1 MPSIS
6 KSKIWTAI
14 VDYVVITLG
23 VCSYVGAWSVFLMP
37 NNLIGGGVSGLSA
50 IVYYATGIS
59 MGVTNFTVNAL
70 LLIIAFFILGKGFGV
85 KTIYAIIMSSLALE
99 FFPMWIPHDFVMEFV
114 QENGK
119 MLCVVMGGVMTGLG
133 IGLTFVRGGST
144 GGTDI
149 VAMIINKYRDIT
161 PGRLLLMLD
170 FIIILSSLLIPSY
183 LPDGSQMGFTGKVAN
198 VIYALVLV
206 AVNSYTVDIYLT
218 GSKQSVQIMIFS
230 KRYELLADEIA
241 FNLKRGVTLVKSRGW
256 FNKQESE
263 VLLVVARK
271 TDLSQILA
279 RIKELDPAA
288 FISVTSV
295 MGVYGLGFDAIK
307 NKSAKKIQNQASEN
321 SK

>member
-1 MPSIS
+1 MPELSRN
-6 KSKIWTAI
+6 KYFKLFM
-14 VDYVVITLG
+14 DYVIITLG
-23 VCSYVGAWSVFLMP
+23 VCSYVGAWAMFLMP

-59 MGVTNFTVNAL
+59 MGITNFVVNAL
-70 LLIIAFFILGKGFGV
+70 LLVVAFIILGKGFGA
-85 KTIYAIIMSSLALE
+85 KTIYAIILSSLALK
-99 FFPMWIPHDFVMEFV
+99 FFPMWIPQDFVQDFAV
-114 QENGK
+114 ENGK
-119 MLCVVMGGVMTGLG
+119 MLCVVMGGMLTGLG
-133 IGLTFVRGGST
+133 IGLTFTRGGST

-149 VAMIINKYRDIT
+149 VAMIINKYKDIT

-170 FIIILSSLLIPSY
+170 FVIILSSLLFPSY
-183 LPDGSQMGFTGKVAN
+183 LPDGSQLDFTDKVAT

-230 KRYELLADEIA
+230 KNYEQMADEIA
-241 FNLKRGVTLVKSRGW
+241 FNLKRGVTLMPSKGW
-256 FNKQESE
+256 FNKQDSE

-271 TDLSQILA
+271 TELSEILA
-279 RIKELDPAA
+279 HIKLVDPNA

-307 NKSAKKIQNQASEN
+307 NKSSKKQEKNA
-321 SK
+321 

>member
-14 VDYVVITLG
+14 LDYVVITLG

-206 AVNSYTVDIYLT
+206 AVNSYTVDLYLT

-230 KRYELLADEIA
+230 KKYEQLADEIA
-241 FNLKRGVTLVKSRGW
+241 FKLRRGVTLMPSKGW
-256 FNKQESE
+256 FNKQDSE

-271 TDLSQILA
+271 TELSEILA
-279 RIKELDPAA
+279 HIKLVDPNA

-307 NKSAKKIQNQASEN
+307 NKSSKKQE
-321 SK
+321 

>member
-1 MPSIS
+1 MPRIQKNKVLALIYDYLIIS
-6 KSKIWTAI
+6 M
-14 VDYVVITLG
+14 G
-23 VCSYVGAWSVFLMP
+23 VFIYTGAWAVFLMP

-70 LLIIAFFILGKGFGV
+70 LLLVAFFILGKGFGI
-85 KTIYAIIMSSLALE
+85 KTIYAIILSSLSLQ
-99 FFPMWIPHDFVMEFV
+99 FLPMLIPTDFVHQFTL
-114 QENGK
+114 ENGK
-119 MLCVVMGGVMTGLG
+119 MLCVVMGGVMCGLG
-133 IGLTFVRGGST
+133 IGLTFTHGGST

-149 VAMIINKYRDIT
+149 IAMVINKYKDIT
-161 PGRLLLMLD
+161 PGRLLLMID
-170 FIIILSSLLIPSY
+170 FVIILSSLVIPSY
-183 LPDGSQMGFTGKVAN
+183 LPDGSALSFTGKVAN

-206 AVNSYTVDIYLT
+206 GINGYTVDLYLT

-230 KRYELLADEIA
+230 KKYEQLADEIA
-241 FNLKRGVTLVKSRGW
+241 FNLKRGVTLLRSRGW

-271 TDLSQILA
+271 TDLSMILA
-279 RIKELDPAA
+279 HIKEADPQA

-307 NKSAKKIQNQASEN
+307 NKVAKNKKIEGTKN
-321 SK
+321 

>member
-170 FIIILSSLLIPSY
+170 FIIILSSMLIPSY

-295 MGVYGLGFDAIK
+295 MGVYGLGFDVIK

>member
-1 MPSIS
+1 MLY
-6 KSKIWTAI
+6 
-14 VDYVVITLG
+14 DYIVITLG
-23 VCSYVGAWSVFLMP
+23 VCLYVGAWAMFLMP

-59 MGVTNFTVNAL
+59 MGITNFTVNTL
-70 LLIIAFFILGKGFGV
+70 LLVIAFFILGRGFGL
-85 KTIYAIIMSSLALE
+85 KTIYAIVISSLFLQ
-99 FFPMWIPHDFVMEFV
+99 FFPQWIPTDFISGFTL
-114 QENGK
+114 ENGK
-119 MLCVVMGGVMTGLG
+119 MLCVLMGGAMTGLG
-133 IGLTFVRGGST
+133 IGLTFTRGGST

-170 FIIILSSLLIPSY
+170 FVIILSSLLVPSY
-183 LPDGSQMGFTGKVAN
+183 LPDGTSLTFSAKVAN

-230 KRYELLADEIA
+230 KNHEILADEIA
-241 FNLKRGVTLVKSRGW
+241 FRLNRGVTLLRSRGW

-271 TDLSQILA
+271 TDLSLILA
-279 RIKELDPAA
+279 HIKEKDPNA
-288 FISVTSV
+288 FISVSSV
-295 MGVYGLGFDAIK
+295 MGVYGLGFDAL
-307 NKSAKKIQNQASEN
+307 KK
-321 SK
+321 K